1 MITAA
6 TVNREL
12 KTLGVS
18 ERLVKGNGYWYFTE
32 GNAHNWR
39 STMVLVN
46 RVADLDLD
54 SWMIEYKALSEDVW
68 NIV

>member
-12 KTLGVS
+12 KNLGVS